1 MFVICLMGLKC
12 SKLHEAAIVNRL
24 STETKWDL
32 GITSLINVSCAER
45 RFRLGLYNVMVFVR

>member
-1 MFVICLMGLKC
+1 MGRDKVFQAD
-12 SKLHEAAIVNRL
+12 EAAIVNRL

-32 GITSLINVSCAER
+32 GITSLNVSCAER